1 MKINT
6 QFLHSLQFYTIG
18 AEARLAVIT
27 AIANLTSCSW
37 AEAANAG
44 KHRQK
49 NKTSLFIIVSQ
60 YIILIKAGMMIKNRL
75 RKTASK
81 RLPEKM
87 PDKIQT
93 SSKIF
98 I

>member
-1 MKINT
+1 
-6 QFLHSLQFYTIG
+6 
-18 AEARLAVIT
+18 
-27 AIANLTSCSW
+27 
-37 AEAANAG
+37 
-44 KHRQK
+44 
-49 NKTSLFIIVSQ
+49 
-60 YIILIKAGMMIKNRL
+60 MMIKNRL